1 MSNNVKNGI
10 IVAIALIVFAS
21 VVALTVSQIYFN
33 ANKKIANFVQGKS
46 DQDIANEI
54 KESIEDYNFY
64 KEHNMRQYKID
75 VHENYNKYVSL
86 NTDSLTNQIKKE
98 SELCVSNSF
107 DKVFEN
113 NDNTVLLANYSTEY
127 NYNFQSKEEFYQYCV
142 NSIIYETLTEITN
155 QIKVESI
162 IRN

>member
-1 MSNNVKNGI
+1 M
-10 IVAIALIVFAS
+10 AIALIVFAS

-33 ANKKIANFVQGKS
+33 ANEKIANFIQGKS

-75 VHENYNKYVSL
+75 VHENYNKYVNIS
-86 NTDSLTNQIKKE
+86 TDSLTDQIKKE

-107 DKVFEN
+107 DEVFEN

-127 NYNFQSKEEFYQYCV
+127 NYNFQSKEELYQYCV
-142 NSIIYETLTEITN
+142 NSMIYEILNEITTQLN
-155 QIKVESI
+155 IENI